1 MIFFSLKQFNI
12 TLLYFFIGLICGL
25 VLQLFEIIFLRK
37 MQKIPIKIIFDA
49 ILYGFLCIFYV
60 FLNNFLNFG
69 IFSFIPII
77 MFLFGILTIKHQD
90 KKIVEF
96 FETVWYNKIN
106 KTLISVKQ
114 RIKIKK
120 GKSKED
126 VITKKS

>member
-37 MQKIPIKIIFDA
+37 MQKIPIKIIFDT

-77 MFLFGILTIKHQD
+77 MFVFGILTIKHQD

-106 KTLISVKQ
+106 KTLISVKK
-114 RIKIKK
+114 RFKIKK

>member
-12 TLLYFFIGLICGL
+12 ALLYFFIGLICGL
-25 VLQLFEIIFLRK
+25 MLQLFEILFLRK
-37 MQKIPIKIIFDA
+37 KQKISIKIIFDA
-49 ILYGFLCIFYV
+49 VLYGFLCVFYV

-69 IFSFIPII
+69 ILSLVPII
-77 MFLFGILTIKHQD
+77 MFLFGISTIKQLD

-106 KTLISVKQ
+106 QTLTSVKQ
-114 RIKIKK
+114 RFKIKK

>member
-1 MIFFSLKQFNI
+1 MIFFSFKQVHIALF
-12 TLLYFFIGLICGL
+12 YFFIGLICGL
-25 VLQLFEIIFLRK
+25 ILQLFEIVLFKK
-37 MQKIPIKIIFDA
+37 MQKIPIKIIFDT

-77 MFLFGILTIKHQD
+77 MFLFGILTIKYQTG
-90 KKIVEF
+90 KIVEF

-106 KTLISVKQ
+106 KSLTSVKE
-114 RIKIKK
+114 RFKLKK